1 MSKPFPKHIA
11 FLIFVIFMT
20 HVGAWGFSSA
30 KLAHEF
36 EHNDNGIKQAAT
48 AHQYVD
54 TAVVNIDDD
63 DDDDDDL
70 GLDLVEHQVLHAVD
84 HLQFFPDTALGCVF
98 SPARANIVL
107 LHFTEQ
113 ALPLLTLE
121 PLLRPP
127 RKLTV

>member
-1 MSKPFPKHIA
+1 MSKPLPKHIA

-20 HVGAWGFSSA
+20 HVGVWGFSSA

-36 EHNDNGIKQAAT
+36 EHNGIKQAAAT
-48 AHQYVD
+48 HQYVD
-54 TAVVNIDDD
+54 IAVVNIDDD
-63 DDDDDDL
+63 NDL
-70 GLDLVEHQVLHAVD
+70 GLDLAEHQVLHAVD
-84 HLQFFPDTALGCVF
+84 HLQFFPDTALGCIF

-107 LHFTEQ
+107 LHFIEQ
-113 ALPLLTLE
+113 SLPLLTLE